1 MHAPSAEF
9 ECTAK
14 FRYRQKDS
22 GVTVKVFEN
31 GDVEVI
37 FAEPV
42 RAITP
47 GQAVVF
53 MMVRFAL
60 VEVRLMKYLSMVKN

>member
-1 MHAPSAEF
+1 MYGKIPLSQE
-9 ECTAK
+9 
-14 FRYRQKDS
+14 DS
-22 GVTVKVFEN
+22 GVTVKLLEN
-31 GDVEVI
+31 GEVEVI

-53 MMVRFAL
+53 YDGEYV
-60 VEVRLMKYLSMVKN
+60 